1 MMNEKPTYDELEK
14 KINKLIQELQIKDE
28 IINQIPNPIFVK
40 DENFKYSYC
49 NNSFSD
55 YIGLPKET
63 IMNATVYDIT
73 TKELAEQYNTADKEL
88 AEKQERQIY
97 QSKVRYADGN
107 LHDIIFHKACL
118 FSENKDFKG
127 IVGLMIDITE
137 KVKAE
142 QELRENEAQ
151 LRELNKTKDRLFSII
166 GHDLR
171 SPFNNILG
179 FSDLLIKRLNDSTFK
194 DSEKYLKIINGLA
207 NNTLILLDNLLNWA
221 KSQTGVLSIH
231 KENILLSDI
240 ILEVINLN
248 LPIAKTKNI
257 ALHFFN
263 DEEIK
268 IYGDKNLLKTV
279 FRNLISNAIKFT
291 NPEGK
296 IEIVAI
302 QKKDLVEV
310 TISDNGIGINK
321 EKLNDF
327 FMLSQVTST
336 VGTANEKGSG
346 LGLLICKEFVEKH
359 GGKIWVESE
368 FGKGSDFK
376 FTLPLNKLE

>member
-1 MMNEKPTYDELEK
+1 MNEKPTYDDLEK
-14 KINKLIQELQIKDE
+14 EIVKLKRELQIKDE
-28 IINQIPNPIFVK
+28 ILNQIPNPIFVK
-40 DENFKYSYC
+40 DENFKYTYC
-49 NNSFSD
+49 NDSFSN
-55 YIGLPKET
+55 YIGLPKQK
-63 IMNATVYDIT
+63 IINATVYDISC
-73 TKELAEQYNTADKEL
+73 KELAELYNKADIEL
-88 AEKQERQIY
+88 AEKQKEQIY
-97 QSKVRYADGN
+97 QSKVKYADGT

-118 FSENKDFKG
+118 FNENKDFKG

-137 KVKAE
+137 KLKAE
-142 QELRENEAQ
+142 QELIESDTH
-151 LRELNKTKDRLFSII
+151 LRELNNTKDKLFSII

-179 FSDLLIKRLNDSTFK
+179 FSDLLIKRQHDPTFK

-221 KSQTGVLSIH
+221 KSQTGVLNIN
-231 KENILLSDI
+231 KENLLLSDI
-240 ILEVINLN
+240 INEEIKLN
-248 LPIAKTKNI
+248 KPIAKTKNI
-257 ALHFFN
+257 ALNCFN
-263 DEEIK
+263 EEEIK
-268 IYGDKNLLKTV
+268 IFGDKNLLKTV

-291 NPEGK
+291 KPEGEIK
-296 IEIVAI
+296 IFVI
-302 QKKDLVEV
+302 KKNDWVEV

-321 EKLNDF
+321 EKLKDF
-327 FMLSQVTST
+327 FNLSQIKST

-346 LGLLICKEFVEKH
+346 LGLVLCKEFVEKH